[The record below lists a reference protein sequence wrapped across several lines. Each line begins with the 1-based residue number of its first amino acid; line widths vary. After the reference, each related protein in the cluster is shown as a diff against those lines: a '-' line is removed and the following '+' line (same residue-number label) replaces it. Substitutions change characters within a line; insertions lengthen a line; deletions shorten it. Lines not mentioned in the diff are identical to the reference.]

1 MKTIKYSCNQ
11 CQLEIHDNEFIEI
24 SSRDEK
30 SLQIHNNL
38 SNRKLISI
46 QNYDSLH
53 FCSSKCLYEFL
64 FTEEN
69 EIEKNTEKINQ

>member
-1 MKTIKYSCNQ
+1 MKIIKYSCNQ
-11 CQLEIHDNEFIEI
+11 CQLEIHNNEFIEI

-53 FCSSKCLYEFL
+53 FCSSKCLNEFL
-64 FTEEN
+64 FTN
-69 EIEKNTEKINQ
+69 GKEIEDNAENIK

>member
-11 CQLEIHDNEFIEI
+11 CQSEIHDNEFIEI

-30 SLQIHNNL
+30 SLRIHNNL

-53 FCSSKCLYEFL
+53 FCSSKCLNEYL
-64 FTEEN
+64 FTNEK
-69 EIEKNTEKINQ
+69 EIEGNSENIK